1 MISSHK
7 TSLEPHR
14 ILSQN
19 NISVLMKFTIFT
31 SLLLVSRAS
40 AFVPSTSRSAFGVGT
55 KLYNAKV
62 DSSQAV
68 QAALEAS
75 KKYGVTSKEAQ
86 ALWDAVEEMDASDN
100 R

>member
-1 MISSHK
+1 
-7 TSLEPHR
+7 
-14 ILSQN
+14 
-19 NISVLMKFTIFT
+19 MKFTIFT

-100 R
+100 RWGAISF